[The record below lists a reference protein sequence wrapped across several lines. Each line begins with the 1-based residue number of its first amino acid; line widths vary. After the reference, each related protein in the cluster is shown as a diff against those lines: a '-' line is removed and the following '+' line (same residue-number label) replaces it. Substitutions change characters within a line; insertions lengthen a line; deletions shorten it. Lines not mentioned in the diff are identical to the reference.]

1 VHRHT
6 IDSPPAMSWSA
17 TSAASYASVAPAAAS
32 CHRHV
37 RSWNCNSRFTHRIT
51 FLTPAPGA

>member
-1 VHRHT
+1 
-6 IDSPPAMSWSA
+6 
-17 TSAASYASVAPAAAS
+17 VAPAAAS